1 MIPEV
6 TFLKKIY
13 IFQDLSDQEIEFV
26 GQTMVPRQFSA
37 GQVIMKEGEQGSSM
51 YVIAEGEVQVAKAL
65 TMKFGE
71 DDFRETEKTLSVL
84 KAEDYVVVGE
94 MSLIT
99 EAERSATITASTDCT
114 LYEITR
120 EEFLNLGRGK
130 PELGFKVTLRLAEL
144 VSQRLKKS
152 GEDVIR
158 LTTALSIA
166 LSQQV

>member
-1 MIPEV
+1 MIPEID
-6 TFLKKIY
+6 FLKKIY
-13 IFQDLSDQEIEFV
+13 IFQDLEQQELEFIA
-26 GQTMVPRQFSA
+26 QIMTPRNFA
-37 GQVIMKEGEQGSSM
+37 DGDAIITEGDRGDSM
-51 YVIAEGEVQVAKAL
+51 YVIAAGEIQIYKAL

-71 DDFRETEKTLSVL
+71 DDYRETEKTLTTL
-84 KAEDYVVVGE
+84 RAEDNVVIGE

-99 EAERSATITASTDCT
+99 EAERSATITAIADST

-120 EEFLNLGRGK
+120 QDFLNMARAK

-144 VSQRLKKS
+144 VSQRLKKT

-166 LSQQV
+166 LSHQ